1 MCSRGNV
8 QSDKYPLGEMSGR
21 GNSRSGK
28 CLVGEMP
35 SRASFDR
42 GIVQL
47 EMCQSGKCRSGK
59 CPVGEVSGQR
69 FQLIQFRVGRITR
82 KTNKLC
88 SGPVF
93 PSIFIFML
101 LV

>member
-1 MCSRGNV
+1 MRSRGNV
-8 QSDKYPLGEMSGR
+8 QSDKYPLGEMSSR

-35 SRASFDR
+35 SRGSFDR

-59 CPVGEVSGQR
+59 CSDSVFNFFNLAMKELLEKQ
-69 FQLIQFRVGRITR
+69 
-82 KTNKLC
+82 TNFVLGLYSQAFLFLC
-88 SGPVF
+88 F
-93 PSIFIFML
+93 
-101 LV
+101 

>member
-1 MCSRGNV
+1 MCSWGNV
-8 QSDKYPLGEMSGR
+8 HSDKYPLGEMSSR
-21 GNSRSGK
+21 GNSLSGK
-28 CLVGEMP
+28 CLVVEMP
-35 SRASFDR
+35 SRGSFDR

-47 EMCQSGKCRSGK
+47 EMCQSGKC
-59 CPVGEVSGQR
+59 PVGEVSGQR
-69 FQLIQFRVGRITR
+69 FQLLQFRVGRITI
-82 KTNKLC
+82 KTNKLS